1 MSIIHRLICFA
12 CKQEGFVL
20 VNHGVTSSTS
30 ACLFTT
36 RLPFKRGQSD
46 ANVALV
52 SFDRSPLAFGDR
64 KMQSDIFRCH
74 HYSR

>member
-1 MSIIHRLICFA
+1 MSIIHRLTCFA

-20 VNHGVTSSTS
+20 VNHRVIASTS

-36 RLPFKRGQSD
+36 RPPFQRGQSD
-46 ANVALV
+46 ANVVLV
-52 SFDRSPLAFGDR
+52 SFQRSPLAFADR